1 VPSPDDAVAAASET
15 VVSFFTVVRRLA
27 HADAR
32 HGQHPKSWPILG
44 RLSVVGTMRVND
56 LAEHVGL
63 DASTVSRHVRALEDD
78 GLVARDIDP
87 DDRRAASVRITE
99 RGLEFMHEAIAIRGQ
114 ILANATAD
122 WSSADRDQLATLMS
136 RLAQS
141 LDPSSSTYRNPMGS
155 SN

>member
-1 VPSPDDAVAAASET
+1 VLFRSIAAATET

-44 RLSVVGTMRVND
+44 KLSAVGTMRVND
-56 LAEHVGL
+56 LADRIGL

-87 DDRRAASVRITE
+87 DDRRAASVRITD

-114 ILANATAD
+114 ILADATAD
-122 WSSADRDQLATLMS
+122 WSSADREQLAILMS
-136 RLAQS
+136 RLART
-141 LDPSSSTYRNPMGS
+141 LDPGQPKQRNPIGS